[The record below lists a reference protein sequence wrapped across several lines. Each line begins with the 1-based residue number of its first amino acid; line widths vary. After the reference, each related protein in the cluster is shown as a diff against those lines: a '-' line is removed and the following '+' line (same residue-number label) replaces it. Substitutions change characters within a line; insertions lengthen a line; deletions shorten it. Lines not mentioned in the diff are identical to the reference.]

1 MFLPGKPHGQRSLV
15 GYSLKGHKVSD
26 TAEWL
31 SIQTEAGD
39 LGLELSTKCCPLQ
52 GAWCFSLFLHKLTC
66 GPPTPFLGPCG
77 HLSLPPSTTF
87 CIKGCIS
94 LCFLSYPKFLSLFF
108 LLYIFFC
115 KFTFMI
121 FLIAPLPHSCPLSAW
136 VLRNQYNLSLPKLS
150 GTICSRLLLEYWNE
164 VSACFVNDNISWL
177 CITIVTANKTVGITL
192 SLALLSQNAGY
203 LKSC

>member
-1 MFLPGKPHGQRSLV
+1 MSLFFNFAKEKTLCTRKYTLYNFLGLAFSNDADLFHLLELALFYCWLAVHFQRRQWQPTPMFLPGKPHGQRSLV

-77 HLSLPPSTTF
+77 HLSLQSRSGLLQTPNSLWLV
-87 CIKGCIS
+87 GCFY
-94 LCFLSYPKFLSLFF
+94 FLPCK
-108 LLYIFFC
+108 YIPETRC
-115 KFTFMI
+115 HNKTG
-121 FLIAPLPHSCPLSAW
+121 
-136 VLRNQYNLSLPKLS
+136 Y
-150 GTICSRLLLEYWNE
+150 LLE
-164 VSACFVNDNISWL
+164 
-177 CITIVTANKTVGITL
+177 VG
-192 SLALLSQNAGY
+192 
-203 LKSC
+203 KREPC